1 MAAVFIGTARQPLV
15 YIQRRHNGRKAAGL
29 NGKDTQ
35 MSEGTPDIEPSIPQS
50 TQLMQL
56 REEAAEAAT
65 APDLRER
72 VRELASRALH
82 EQRMTLADVRAIA
95 AAITEGVGDGLSA
108 RGGEMKQG
116 LKQAVAGLDDAVSS
130 AAQAASYA
138 IGEAVDQGRAFKDNE
153 LKASL
158 EQLRDLESQLVDALK
173 TTAKQSGGKLKEELE
188 HLGDHLKI
196 AGTRTGEQTR
206 ESLGQFA
213 AGVKRS
219 GAAGYAGL
227 SDSASAA
234 SERLAQAASGV
245 LAALSESLKRQ
256 SERMRS

>member
-1 MAAVFIGTARQPLV
+1 
-15 YIQRRHNGRKAAGL
+15 
-29 NGKDTQ
+29 
-35 MSEGTPDIEPSIPQS
+35 MSEGSPDIEPSIPQS

-56 REEAAEAAT
+56 REEAAEAAA

-219 GAAGYAGL
+219 GAAAGAGL

-245 LAALSESLKRQ
+245 LAALAESLKRQ